1 MRCTMKLR
9 NKETTIISL
18 PTEVSK
24 ASEKLSDYGMLFYG
38 VKKIGKTSF
47 CTQFEKAFFMMCEPG
62 AKSFSIYQRP
72 ILNWLDFKTYVK
84 LLEKDRTFKTI
95 VVDPVDLLYKLC
107 LKSVCEKLVIE
118 HPSEED
124 WGKGWQAVGDEFTF
138 WINRLMSIGKGVIFL
153 SHSVPKDIKNRK
165 GETRHKI
172 SPTMP
177 GQAWAV
183 LEGVIDLW
191 VYMGYD
197 EDGKRIFQ
205 LQGDD
210 NVGAG
215 HNLDS
220 HFQYPMGE
228 PIETIPMGK
237 NKEEAYRNFI
247 LAFNNELKKEEEE
260 DKVKSVKKLVKIKL
274 KK

>member
-1 MRCTMKLR
+1 MRLKTKSLVP
-9 NKETTIISL
+9 TLSL
-18 PTEVSK
+18 PTEVSEP
-24 ASEKLSDYGMLFYG
+24 SEKLSDYGMLFYG

-47 CTQFEKAFFMMCEPG
+47 CSQFEKAFFMMCEPG
-62 AKSFSIYQRP
+62 AKSFSVYQKP
-72 ILNWLDFKTYVK
+72 VLSWADFRTYVK

-95 VVDPVDLLYKLC
+95 VVDPIDILYKLC
-107 LKSVCEKLVIE
+107 SKAVCEKLVIE

-124 WGKGWQAVGDEFTF
+124 WGKGWQAVGDEFTH

-177 GQAWAV
+177 GQAWGV

-197 EDGKRIFQ
+197 DEGRRIFQ

-220 HFQYPMGE
+220 HFQYSMGE

-237 NKEEAYRNFI
+237 TKQEAYNNFI
-247 LAFNNELKKEEEE
+247 KAFNNELEKEEGGQET
-260 DKVKSVKKLVKIKL
+260 KIVKRKIKFTI